1 MRTLIIEPSISR
13 LYTLIPFLIFLCIY
27 LFTFFEGQKIKTLK
41 NFKIKN
47 NELSAMNQC
56 NRQNIENNK

>member
-27 LFTFFEGQKIKTLK
+27 LFTFFEEQKIKTLK